1 MAEWSNAADS
11 KSVVPIGYRGFES
24 LSLRHFLL
32 PEMNAPEA
40 PQLQV
45 QFDPSAARFGA
56 SRSQKRLEDD
66 RLLVGKGRYSADL
79 EFANLAWLVV
89 VRSPHAH
96 AKIASIDLNECRK
109 APGVLAAWTMADL
122 RADKV
127 GHIPFP
133 PLFKRADGSP
143 MAAPP
148 RTPLAEG
155 RIHFAGQAVAAVV
168 AATRE
173 QAIDA
178 AELVQADYEDL
189 PCVVD
194 ARAAV
199 EAGAPQVWPEAT
211 GNVAAEASYGKR
223 EEVDKAFK
231 AAAHVTT
238 LELHNQRLIAM
249 ALEPRCSIGVH
260 EGGRTTLYTQNQT
273 PTGTRE
279 LLGAVFGAKPAD
291 FRVVVG
297 DIGGG
302 FGMKT
307 GLTPED
313 ALVCYAARK
322 LGRPVKWLAERGED
336 FLAAH
341 MGRDQHSRARAAFD
355 GDGRLLAL
363 EVDTLGNI
371 GAVPV
376 GSSAIIPLVLGPKIQ
391 TSVYHVPAVHYRVR
405 AVLTHTMATG
415 AYRGAGRPEANYLM
429 ERLMDKAARELELDP
444 ADLRRRNF
452 IKPEQ
457 FPYRTHL
464 GEMYDVGDFPAVL
477 DKLLLHADW
486 QGFPGRQEE
495 SRKRGKLRGRG
506 LAAYLEWTGALPTE
520 TVDIEVDAEG
530 YVTVFS
536 DTQAMGQGLETTY
549 AQLVTEALSVPI
561 EKIRI
566 VQGDTDRANGVGS
579 VGSRSAFVGGSAV
592 VAAGREVIV
601 KGKQL
606 AADAREA
613 APADIEF
620 RDGGFRIKGTDRAIG
635 FAELA
640 SRQPARVIRVS
651 ATQTPSTPSWP
662 NGAQACEVEVDPD
675 TGEVTI
681 VSLASCD
688 DIGRIINRT
697 IVEGQIHG
705 GIAQGV
711 GQALCEQAVYDG
723 ASGQLLTGS
732 LMDYCV
738 PRADQFPPMRAEFDE
753 SLPCK
758 TNLLGV
764 KGCGEL
770 GTIGAVPA
778 VVNAVL
784 DALRIDHLEMPLT
797 AEKVWRALQR
807 R

>member
-1 MAEWSNAADS
+1 
-11 KSVVPIGYRGFES
+11 
-24 LSLRHFLL
+24 
-32 PEMNAPEA
+32 MNAPNA
-40 PQLQV
+40 PELQV
-45 QFDPSAARFGA
+45 QFDPSAACFGA

-79 EFANLAWLVV
+79 EFPNLAWLVV

-96 AKIASIDLNECRK
+96 AKIVSIDLSQSRSS
-109 APGVLAAWTMADL
+109 PGVLAAWTLADL
-122 RADKV
+122 RADGV

-148 RTPLAEG
+148 RTLLAEG
-155 RIHFAGQAVAAVV
+155 SVYYAGQTVAAIV

-173 QAIDA
+173 QAVDA
-178 AELVQADYEDL
+178 AELVQVDYADL
-189 PCVVD
+189 PCIVD
-194 ARAAV
+194 VRQAV
-199 EAGAPQVWPEAT
+199 APGAPRVWPEAA
-211 GNVAAEASYGKR
+211 GNVAAEASYGNPV
-223 EEVDKAFK
+223 EVEKAFK
-231 AAAHVTT
+231 EAAHITR

-249 ALEPRCSIGVH
+249 ALEPRCSIGVL

-273 PTGTRE
+273 PTGARE
-279 LLGAVFGAKPAD
+279 LLGAVFRAKPAD

-307 GLTPED
+307 GLAPED

-322 LGRPVKWLAERGED
+322 LGRPVKWLADRSED
-336 FLAAH
+336 FVAAH
-341 MGRDQHSRARAAFD
+341 MGRDQYFHARLALD
-355 GDGRLLAL
+355 RDGRILAL
-363 EVDTLGNI
+363 KMDMLGNI

-376 GSSAIIPLVLGPKIQ
+376 GSSAIIPLALGPKIQ
-391 TSVYHVPAVHYRVR
+391 TSVYHVPVVHYRVR

-429 ERLMDKAARELELDP
+429 ERLMDKAASELRLDP
-444 ADLRRRNF
+444 AEFRRRNF
-452 IKPEQ
+452 IRPEQ

-464 GEMYDVGDFPAVL
+464 GEIYDVGDFSAVL
-477 DKLLLHADW
+477 DKLLQHADW
-486 QGFPGRQEE
+486 NGYPAREE
-495 SRKRGKLRGRG
+495 QSRKRGKLRGRG
-506 LAAYLEWTGALPTE
+506 LSAYLEWTGALPTE
-520 TVDIEVDAEG
+520 TVDIEVDAQG
-530 YVTVFS
+530 NVTVFS
-536 DTQAMGQGLETTY
+536 GTQAMGQGLETTY
-549 AQLVTEALSVPI
+549 TQLVVEALGVPV

-601 KGKQL
+601 KCKQL
-606 AADAREA
+606 AADALEA

-620 RDGGFRIKGTDRAIG
+620 RAGSFAIAGTDRAIG

-640 SRQPARVIRVS
+640 ARQPERMIRVS

-662 NGAQACEVEVDPD
+662 NGAQACEVEIDPD
-675 TGEVTI
+675 TGEVELA
-681 VSLASCD
+681 SLASCD
-688 DIGRIINRT
+688 DIGRIINRS

-711 GQALCEQAVYDG
+711 GQALYERAVYDE

-738 PRADQFPPMRAEFDE
+738 PRADQFPAMRAEFDE

-784 DALRIDHLEMPLT
+784 DALRSRGIDHLEMPLT
-797 AEKVWRALQR
+797 AEKVWRALR
-807 R
+807 SA